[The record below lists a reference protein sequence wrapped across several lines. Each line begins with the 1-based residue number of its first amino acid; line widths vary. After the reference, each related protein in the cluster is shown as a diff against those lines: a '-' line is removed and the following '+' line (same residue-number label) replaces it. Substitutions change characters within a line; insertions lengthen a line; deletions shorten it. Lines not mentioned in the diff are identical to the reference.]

1 MWSAAR
7 PEAAQVEASMFDF
20 EMKPGRELVLGQ
32 IMLVDVWVERHMITM
47 ILVKERVKYL
57 PSKAAEMGA
66 AKR

>member
-7 PEAAQVEASMFDF
+7 PEAPHVEASMFDF
-20 EMKPGRELVLGQ
+20 EMRPGRELVLGQ
-32 IMLVDVWVERHMITM
+32 IMLVVWVERHMITM